1 MAQLYWLLN
10 DKSCAPFTQT
20 CWTSRNKDSCVCAMG
35 QDNQSLRDFTPFFV
49 KGYICPCVPQTGW
62 DTRGYIWGSLS
73 SDFPTTNKSPETKP
87 RCTGVHPLL
96 SLVTFCYQLCLGM
109 IYPSILVQ
117 CSLSKKNPFNS
128 SFVILTRIWPYG
140 TLVNRKSRYKHH
152 FLTDCTSSS
161 TLFTD
166 YLIIIC

>member
-1 MAQLYWLLN
+1 MRLCHGTGQSNPGRLYPLFCEGVYLYMCPT
-10 DKSCAPFTQT
+10 DRVGHK
-20 CWTSRNKDSCVCAMG
+20 G
-35 QDNQSLRDFTPFFV
+35 LQS
-49 KGYICPCVPQTGW
+49 IS
-62 DTRGYIWGSLS
+62 GSLS

-87 RCTGVHPLL
+87 RCTGVYPLL

-128 SFVILTRIWPYG
+128 SFVIFTRIWPYG
-140 TLVNRKSRYKHH
+140 TLVSRKSRYKHH

-161 TLFTD
+161 MLFTD